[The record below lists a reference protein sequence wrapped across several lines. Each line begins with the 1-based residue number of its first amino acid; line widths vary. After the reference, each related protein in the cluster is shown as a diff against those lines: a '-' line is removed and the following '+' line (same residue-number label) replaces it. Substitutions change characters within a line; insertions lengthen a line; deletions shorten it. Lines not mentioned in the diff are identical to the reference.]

1 MSFVVD
7 SSAALAWVYSEETT
21 EAISEVLARLTDR
34 GAWVPALWRLEV
46 ANVLEM
52 NVRRGR
58 HDAAFRDAALAD
70 LAVLPISIDAETDRQ
85 AWGATLRLAARHRL
99 TVYDA
104 AYLELAQRRGLPLAT
119 LDKELRD
126 AATAEGVILLGRSS
140 QQNDNAP

>member
-1 MSFVVD
+1 
-7 SSAALAWVYSEETT
+7 VYSEETT

-46 ANVLEM
+46 ANVLQM

-58 HDAAFRDAALAD
+58 HDAAFRDAALTD
-70 LAVLPISIDAETDRQ
+70 LAMLPISIDPETDQQ
-85 AWGATLRLAARHRL
+85 AWGSTVRLAARHRL

-126 AATAEGVILLGRSS
+126 AATAEGVILLGKSPN
-140 QQNDNAP
+140 QTI